1 MAAPRQ
7 DADGT
12 QGLDYARLE
21 WAGAVLFTLW
31 TVWAHWLRF
40 VHAGAL
46 WRDEVGAVQLAN
58 LPSLAAV
65 FRMFPHEAFPLAVPM
80 TIRLFTRIAGGSDTA
95 LRGLGLLIGLA
106 ITAGLWLNARLA
118 GRGVPLLSMALLGGN
133 AAIVVFGDEVRGY
146 GLGSLCILAS
156 FIALARLLARPGPG
170 AATAALLAV
179 LVAAH
184 CLLANAALIGAL
196 CAAAAVTAWW
206 RGRRRVAL
214 VILGSGIAAGLSLLP
229 YAAPLGAAVRTWDA
243 VVTYPTSVHQIA
255 LTLWATLGPGAARW
269 IWALAPVLALVAA
282 WRLGVGR
289 RRSRG
294 PEGPERLE
302 REVRH
307 GAAAAAG
314 AAETEQARGG
324 AGGDATA
331 AEEDVWRFSCLAIL
345 LAPAAQVTFLKL
357 LSYTPRAW
365 YFIPLLTLIAAAV
378 EPLAAGW
385 RREAAARPARLLL
398 AALLAAVLLPA
409 ALPQLYLR
417 MTNADLAAARLG
429 AEAAAGDLV
438 VVMPW
443 YFGVSFNRYAAGPA
457 SWLTLPDIP
466 DHRVHRYDLVK
477 TRLAAAH
484 PIADVLDDV
493 HRTLAA
499 GHRVWLAGELHFPP
513 PGRPAPTLAPAP
525 TPRNGWHDFLYN
537 RTWSLQVGAY
547 VRDHATAVR
556 LIPIPAPD
564 RISPLE
570 EMSLVVASGW
580 HDGP

>member
-1 MAAPRQ
+1 MEASPRQ

-12 QGLDYARLE
+12 QGLNYARLE

-58 LPSLAAV
+58 MPSLAAV
-65 FRMFPHEAFPLAVPM
+65 FHMFPHEAFPLAVPM

-95 LRGLGLLIGLA
+95 LRGLGLLTGLA

-156 FIALARLLARPGPG
+156 FIALAHLLARPGPG
-170 AATAALLAV
+170 AAAAALLAV
-179 LVAAH
+179 LGAAH

-206 RGRRRVAL
+206 RGRRRIAL

-229 YAAPLGAAVRTWDA
+229 YAAPLGDAVRTWNA
-243 VVTYPTSVHQIA
+243 VVTYPTSVYHIA
-255 LTLWATLGPGAARW
+255 LTLWATLGPGSARW
-269 IWALAPVLALVAA
+269 IWVLGPVFALVAA

-289 RRSRG
+289 RSSQESR
-294 PEGPERLE
+294 RLE
-302 REVRH
+302 REARR
-307 GAAAAAG
+307 GAAPADG
-314 AAETEQARGG
+314 ET
-324 AGGDATA
+324 AT
-331 AEEDVWRFSCLAIL
+331 EHDLWRFSCLTIL
-345 LAPAAQVTFLKL
+345 LAPVAQVMFLEL
-357 LSYTPRAW
+357 LGYTPRAW
-365 YFIPLLTLIAAAV
+365 YFVPLLTLIAAAV
-378 EPLAAGW
+378 EPLATGW
-385 RREAAARPARLLL
+385 RHEAAARPARLLL
-398 AALLAAVLLPA
+398 AAVLAAVLLPA

-429 AEAAAGDLV
+429 TEAAADDLV

-443 YFGVSFNRYAAGPA
+443 YFGVSFNRYVAGPA

-477 TRLAAAH
+477 ARLAAAH
-484 PIADVLDDV
+484 PIDDVLDDV

-525 TPRNGWHDFLYN
+525 TPQNGWHDFLYN

-570 EMSLVVASGW
+570 DMSLIVASGW